1 MKKVLSLILALAVL
15 ATMCLT
21 FASCGKKLSGT
32 YSNKGPLSDIT
43 YEFKGNKVTVTDT
56 VTIGESTFDF
66 SYSGKYKITKEESGT
81 LKIAFTFEDSDA
93 ERFNKTCILEE
104 IDGGIKLNGLTYT
117 KNN

>member
-1 MKKVLSLILALAVL
+1 MKKTLSLVLALAVL
-15 ATMCLT
+15 ATICLT

-32 YSNKGPLSDIT
+32 YVNKGDLSDVT
-43 YEFKGNKVTVTDT
+43 YEFKGNQVTVTDT
-56 VTIGESTFDF
+56 VTIGESTFNF
-66 SYSGKYKITKEESGT
+66 SYSGKYKITKDDQGT

-93 ERFNKTCILEE
+93 ARFNKTFTLEE